1 LLANQNSGKQ
11 ELLTKL
17 SDAEALVEDKNFE
30 IKTLQEKCK
39 IQESK
44 LQRMTSDYDS
54 LSSKFSD

>member
-30 IKTLQEKCK
+30 IKTL
-39 IQESK
+39 
-44 LQRMTSDYDS
+44 
-54 LSSKFSD
+54 